1 MERWE
6 LAFFFPQVT
15 REALFP
21 GDSEIDQ
28 LFRIFRTLGTP
39 TEATWPEV
47 TQLPD
52 YKRDFPRWARKDMK
66 DVVPNLDQDGRD
78 LLEVSEGSEQDPET
92 NRIFQ
97 TAQRMGIFGTD
108 LPGSVLAD
116 LALVLNS
123 AIADTESQIGLSSG
137 SEAGLSLQV
146 SLGNHCIE
154 GQETL
159 LA

>member
-1 MERWE
+1 M
-6 LAFFFPQVT
+6 T
-15 REALFP
+15 RKALFP

-39 TEATWPEV
+39 TEATWPGV

-52 YKRDFPRWARKDMK
+52 YKRDFPQWARKEMK
-66 DVVPNLDQDGRD
+66 DVVPKLDGDGRD
-78 LLEVSEGSEQDPET
+78 LLVVSEGSEQDPET

-97 TAQRMGIFGTD
+97 TGRRIGIFGTD

-123 AIADTESQIGLSSG
+123 AIAETQ
-137 SEAGLSLQV
+137 
-146 SLGNHCIE
+146 NHK
-154 GQETL
+154 
-159 LA
+159 

>member
-6 LAFFFPQVT
+6 LAFFFSQVT

-39 TEATWPEV
+39 TEATWPGV

-78 LLEVSEGSEQDPET
+78 LLEVSEGSEQDLGT

-97 TAQRMGIFGTD
+97 TGQRMGIFGTD
-108 LPGSVLAD
+108 LPGSVFAD

-146 SLGNHCIE
+146 SLGNRCIE